1 MNAKAALAEQASDKR
16 HMGTVSQVM
25 RELTQVREHTRRFGH
40 CRHENPAAEAEAWKQ
55 HFSKIHEGEGEV
67 ADSIWAD
74 ISTVQGDFSWL
85 GSPPTKEEIQR
96 AMNEMD
102 TGRAPGSNL
111 FHGRVFKVWWSRPP
125 N

>member
-1 MNAKAALAEQASDKR
+1 MKLPNALALAY
-16 HMGTVSQVM
+16 
-25 RELTQVREHTRRFGH
+25 
-40 CRHENPAAEAEAWKQ
+40 
-55 HFSKIHEGEGEV
+55 FSKIQEGEGEV

-102 TGRAPGSNL
+102 TGRAPGIIFSWQS
-111 FHGRVFKVWWSRPP
+111 K
-125 N
+125 